1 MPRTAREIRLKSRPV
16 GMPAPE
22 NFELA
27 EVPIPE
33 PGPGQMLIR
42 TIWMSVDPYMR
53 GRMSDR
59 KSYAPP
65 FEVGKAMD
73 GRFVGEVMESN
84 GGRFPKG
91 TFVAGMGGGWKEYHV
106 ADGKGLFQANP
117 DIPLQ
122 AHIGTYGMPGMTAY
136 VGLLDIGQPKPGETV
151 LVSAASGA
159 VGAVVCQIA
168 KIKGCRVVGVAGSDE
183 KCAWLKETAGVDGT
197 VNYKHHK
204 GADALE
210 AAIAEYCPDGVD
222 VYFENVGGD
231 HLTAALN
238 LLNQHGRIAA
248 CGMIARYNDADPQP
262 GPPNMFLVVGK
273 RIRMQGFIIS
283 DHNDRIPDFN
293 RDMAQWIKE
302 GKVKW
307 RETVFEGLE
316 RAPEAF
322 MGLFKG
328 ENFGKMLVRVGPDR
342 A

>member
-1 MPRTAREIRLKSRPV
+1 SPGLRAIRLRRLSAAFPPLTIAPPQLTRSEMPRTAREIRLKSRPV

-122 AHIGTYGMPGMTAY
+122 AHIGTSGMPGMTAFRSEEHKSELQSLENL
-136 VGLLDIGQPKPGETV
+136 VCWLL
-151 LVSAASGA
+151 
-159 VGAVVCQIA
+159 
-168 KIKGCRVVGVAGSDE
+168 
-183 KCAWLKETAGVDGT
+183 
-197 VNYKHHK
+197 
-204 GADALE
+204 LE
-210 AAIAEYCPDGVD
+210 
-222 VYFENVGGD
+222 
-231 HLTAALN
+231 
-238 LLNQHGRIAA
+238 
-248 CGMIARYNDADPQP
+248 
-262 GPPNMFLVVGK
+262 
-273 RIRMQGFIIS
+273 
-283 DHNDRIPDFN
+283 
-293 RDMAQWIKE
+293 
-302 GKVKW
+302 
-307 RETVFEGLE
+307 
-316 RAPEAF
+316 
-322 MGLFKG
+322 
-328 ENFGKMLVRVGPDR
+328 
-342 A
+342 